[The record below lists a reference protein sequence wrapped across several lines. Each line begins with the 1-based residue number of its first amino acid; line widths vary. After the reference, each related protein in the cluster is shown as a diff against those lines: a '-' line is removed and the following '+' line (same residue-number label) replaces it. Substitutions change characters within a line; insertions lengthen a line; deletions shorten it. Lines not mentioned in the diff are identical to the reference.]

1 MKILIL
7 EPIHEDAI
15 ALLTEAGEIVQAA
28 SVEAEHIAQQII
40 DADAALTRG
49 RGRLPRAALQAGKN
63 LKCVARCGVG
73 TDNIDIE
80 AATELKIPVIYA
92 PGSTTMAVAEHALM
106 LMLSVARRVTK
117 FNFETKNN
125 NWAFRNVSGMTTEL
139 RGKTLGIL
147 GLGDIGKRIAELGQ
161 AFGMKVIYWSRN
173 SNDGRFKFVSR
184 EELFAQSD
192 VLSISLALTTETRHI
207 IDRAAF
213 ALMKPTAILIN
224 TARGEII
231 DEAALI
237 AAVQQGKISGVGIDV
252 LADEIHPDNH
262 PLWQF
267 ENVIVTPHVAAIT
280 DVTYRDMCVITA
292 QEVVS
297 ILRGNAPTPE
307 LVRNPAVL
315 S

>member
-1 MKILIL
+1 MKIFVL
-7 EPIHEDAI
+7 EPIHKDAI
-15 ALLTEAGEIVQAA
+15 ALLSEAGEVVQAA
-28 SVEAEHIAQQII
+28 SI
-40 DADAALTRG
+40 DANYIVQNIVGVDAALTRG
-49 RGRLPRAALQAGKN
+49 RGRLPREALLTGKN

-73 TDNIDIE
+73 TDNIDVE
-80 AATELKIPVIYA
+80 TATELNIPVIYA
-92 PGSTTMAVAEHALM
+92 PGSTTMAVAEHAVM

-117 FNFETKNN
+117 FNAETKNN
-125 NWAFRNVSGMTTEL
+125 NWAFRNISGMTTEL

-192 VLSISLALTTETRHI
+192 VLSISLALTPETRHLV
-207 IDRAAF
+207 DRAAF
-213 ALMKPTAILIN
+213 ALMKPNVIVIN
-224 TARGEII
+224 TARGEIV
-231 DEAALI
+231 DEAALL
-237 AAVQQGKISGVGIDV
+237 AALQNGTLGGVGIDV
-252 LADEIHPDNH
+252 LEDEIHPDNH

-280 DVTYRDMCVITA
+280 DVTYREMCVITA
-292 QEVVS
+292 QEVVR
-297 ILRGNAPTPE
+297 ILRGAAPTQK

-315 S
+315 N